1 MIKYNIYDENGE
13 LMRVV
18 KTQEEAKQ
26 IINTYRD
33 WFYQEINPPELP
45 EALF

>member
-26 IINTYRD
+26 IINMYRD
-33 WFYQEINPPELP
+33 WFYQEIKPPELP